1 MVDEAGGG
9 TGMVGGAAPIGDGIE
24 PQPPRT
30 LWGLL
35 DRIAEFEKAIDPISE
50 RIETAISGLSE
61 KIERLKAKAQEA
73 HAMLDEFEKLK
84 L

>member
-1 MVDEAGGG
+1 MVDETESASP
-9 TGMVGGAAPIGDGIE
+9 VGDHANM
-24 PQPPRT
+24 QPPRT